1 MEESLSVKRDLP
13 RLTVTAKAARS
24 ASGGHPWIYGTEV
37 VSDEGGWSGGDV
49 VDVFSEKGKY
59 LGSGFVNGAS
69 KIRVR
74 LISCNAN
81 DRFDDDFFRRRVSH
95 ALDYR
100 RTVMGGAFDCCRLVF
115 GEADRFP
122 GMTVD
127 RFGDVLSVQTL
138 CLGVDMRKDLILG
151 LILDDLR
158 SSGDVINT
166 VYLRN
171 DSPVRALEGLAAET
185 GFYKADGLCE
195 TDGRTVVIE
204 NGLRFAVDY
213 AAGQKTGFFLDQKFN
228 RAAVG
233 GLCRG
238 KKVLDCFTHTGGFA
252 LNCVKGGAERVTAVD
267 VSESACGVARENA
280 AMNGMD
286 DRVDVVCA
294 DVFDYLETVRRG
306 EYDLIILDPPAFTK
320 SRDTVKSAA
329 RGYGE
334 INERAMRL
342 LGRGGYL
349 ATCSCS
355 HFMTAPLFRQMLHG
369 AAERA
374 GVGLRQVEER
384 RQSPDHPI
392 LWNVPETEY
401 LKFFIF
407 QIV

>member
-1 MEESLSVKRDLP
+1 MKRDLP
-13 RLTVTAKAARS
+13 RFTVSAKAARS

-37 VSDEGGWSGGDV
+37 LGVSGEYENGDV
-49 VDVFSEKGKY
+49 VDVFSEKEKY
-59 LGSGFVNGAS
+59 VGSGFVNDAS

-74 LISCNAN
+74 LISDNAN
-81 DRFDDDFFRRRVSH
+81 DRFDEDFFRRRVAH

-100 RTVMGGAFDCCRLVF
+100 RTVMGDAFDCCRLIF

-138 CLGVDMRKDLILG
+138 SLGVDARRDMLLRLILEN
-151 LILDDLR
+151 LR
-158 SSGDVINT
+158 STGDEINA
-166 VYLRN
+166 VYFRN
-171 DSPVRALEGLAAET
+171 DSPVRALEGLPAGT
-185 GFYKADGLCE
+185 GFYLADGLRE
-195 TDGRTVVIE
+195 TDGRTVITE
-204 NGLRFAVDY
+204 NGIKFAVDY
-213 AAGQKTGFFLDQKFN
+213 AAGQKTGYFLDQKFN
-228 RAAVG
+228 REAVG
-233 GLCRG
+233 RLCRG
-238 KKVLDCFTHTGGFA
+238 KRVLDCFTHTGGFA
-252 LNCVKGGAERVTAVD
+252 LNCVKGGAAGVTAVD
-267 VSESACGVARENA
+267 VSETACAAARENA
-280 AMNGMD
+280 AMNGMSD
-286 DRVDVVCA
+286 KVSVVCA
-294 DVFDYLETVRRG
+294 DVFDFLDTVKKG
-306 EYDLIILDPPAFTK
+306 DFDLIILDPPAFTK
-320 SRDTVKSAA
+320 SRDTVRNAA
-329 RGYGE
+329 KGYGG

-369 AAERA
+369 AADRA
-374 GVGLRQVEER
+374 GVGLRQIEER